1 MEDNVLWAAAF
12 KALSDPT
19 RLEII
24 QRLSC
29 QEMSTNRLLECFPIT
44 QPTLFHHLKVLA
56 STGLIVGRKEGKMAW
71 YRLNGER
78 IREFARFLSAT
89 LSCPADCPHQGV
101 RCTIA
106 LDDTNANTRR
116 KQSMTTMKLKIE
128 GMHCNGCAM
137 GLEGAL
143 EDLPQ
148 VTAASV
154 SFPDKTAEIQCE
166 GELPSM
172 DLLRKTVADAGFTLV
187 D

>member
-1 MEDNVLWAAAF
+1 MDDIGSWAAAF

-29 QEMSTNRLLECFPIT
+29 QEMSTNCLLECFPIT
-44 QPTLFHHLKVLA
+44 QPTLYHHLKVLA
-56 STGLIVGRKEGKMAW
+56 ATGLITGRKEGKMAY
-71 YRLNGER
+71 YRLNGGR
-78 IREFARFLSAT
+78 IREFAKFLSAT
-89 LSCPADCPHQGV
+89 LSCPAGCPYQGV
-101 RCTIA
+101 RCAIT
-106 LDDTNANTRR
+106 LDDTNENTRR
-116 KQSMTTMKLKIE
+116 KQAMTTMKLKIE

-148 VTAASV
+148 VTSASV

-166 GELPSM
+166 GEAPSM

-187 D
+187 G